1 MGNPQDKP
9 LCVVT
14 GRAHYYFAMPDWD
27 REKGLWLLIECMD
40 GQFDGSLMPFPIS
53 RKHAAAMWPAL
64 KRWAES
70 GDTFRDDGATTP
82 EGCEDPDDRGGE
94 VPGA

>member
-1 MGNPQDKP
+1 MREA
-9 LCVVT
+9 LE
-14 GRAHYYFAMPDWD
+14 RAGHK
-27 REKGLWLLIECMD
+27 E
-40 GQFDGSLMPFPIS
+40 
-53 RKHAAAMWPAL
+53 
-64 KRWAES
+64 

>member
-1 MGNPQDKP
+1 MTNWLGGCLDLAERLGLPKEVAAKACCGSCHHDEEDGYYEIGDWSLP
-9 LCVVT
+9 DGTYSCCCGMREALE
-14 GRAHYYFAMPDWD
+14 RAGHK
-27 REKGLWLLIECMD
+27 E
-40 GQFDGSLMPFPIS
+40 
-53 RKHAAAMWPAL
+53 
-64 KRWAES
+64 